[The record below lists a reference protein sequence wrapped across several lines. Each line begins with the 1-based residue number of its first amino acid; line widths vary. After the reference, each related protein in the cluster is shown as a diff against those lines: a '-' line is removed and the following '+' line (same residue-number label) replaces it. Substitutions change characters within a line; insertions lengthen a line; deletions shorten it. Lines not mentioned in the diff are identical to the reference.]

1 MITFLQRF
9 KLRLFQ
15 ERKKKYLYWFLQRIN
30 KFGGRFHSLGF
41 SKKMDLKK
49 KVLKNLVSIEV
60 AIRDERKS
68 EKEVDLRKSEEQGRG
83 LASNGSGL
91 WLLS

>member
-1 MITFLQRF
+1 M
-9 KLRLFQ
+9 
-15 ERKKKYLYWFLQRIN
+15 
-30 KFGGRFHSLGF
+30 GF
-41 SKKMDLKK
+41 SKKMNLKKK

-60 AIRDERKS
+60 AIRNERKS
-68 EKEVDLRKSEEQGRG
+68 VKEVDLRKSEEQGRG